1 MILLA
6 LVALAGPYVVDIE
19 TAYLMVAEAVAE
31 TSMIYF
37 WIGYRFVKGW

>member
-6 LVALAGPYVVDIE
+6 YVSLTGPYMVDVD
-19 TAYLMVAEAVAE
+19 TAYLMVAEAITE
-31 TSMIYF
+31 TSMLYL